1 TREMPAHV
9 RARSWGGYDTDFS
22 RRIGAKGWIGLT
34 LPPEYGGGGRSA
46 LARYVLVGGYLN
58 AGAPGGAHWIADRPS
73 APLLL
78 KYGTGAQ

>member
-34 LPPEYGGGGRSA
+34 LPPEYGGGGGSA
-46 LARYVLVGGYLN
+46 FARYVLVEGDLN
-58 AGAPGGAHWIADRPS
+58 AGAPVGAHWVADRQS
-73 APLLL
+73 APPLL
-78 KYGTGAQ
+78 KYGTEAQ